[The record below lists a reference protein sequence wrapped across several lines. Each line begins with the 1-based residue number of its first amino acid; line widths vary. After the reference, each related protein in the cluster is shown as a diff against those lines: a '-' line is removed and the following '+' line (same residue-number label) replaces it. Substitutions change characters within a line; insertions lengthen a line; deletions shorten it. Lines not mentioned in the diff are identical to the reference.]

1 MQEKQSLSQEQKL
14 QQRLSPMQVQY
25 VKMLEMNRL
34 EVEEAVRNEI
44 EDNPALE
51 IAEPSPLEEAVT
63 KDDEGQEFTE
73 SADDMQRADYR
84 DEDDIPYY
92 RTNINNSSSD
102 DEHHEAIAISETSLI
117 DYLEEQLGERD
128 LDEHSLLIAKYIIG
142 NIDDN
147 GYLLR
152 SAIAISDD
160 IAFQTGLD
168 VSSAQ
173 VNDVLQTVRDLD
185 PPGVGATDLRDCLL
199 LQLERREGSPANLL
213 AYKIIDRHFDAFI
226 KRHYDKIAQAM
237 GLSQEQ
243 MTAAVDEIRSLNPK
257 PGSVVAGSVA
267 ETLSQQVMPD
277 FNVDV
282 DGDEITVTL
291 LNNLPELQIEESFS
305 ALNDNYQRSKPANRN
320 DEAAAAFVKQK
331 YDSAA
336 NFIKILRQRQETLF
350 NVFSAI
356 VRRQREFF
364 LSGDETTMRPML
376 LKDIGEDT
384 GYDLSVISRATSGK
398 YVMTQWGIFPLKYFF
413 NEAMQH
419 SNGEEVSSHEVLS
432 IIKSV
437 IADEDK
443 TKPMS
448 DEQLCLI
455 LKQHGYEIARRTV
468 AKYRER
474 LGIPVARL
482 RKSY

>member
-92 RTNINNSSSD
+92 RTNINNSSPD
-102 DEHHEAIAISETSLI
+102 DEHNEAIAISETSLI

-173 VNDVLQTVRDLD
+173 VNDVLQIVRDLD
-185 PPGVGATDLRDCLL
+185 PPGVGATPPAWVQSTCATACCCSSNAAKALRPTYWL
-199 LQLERREGSPANLL
+199 
-213 AYKIIDRHFDAFI
+213 
-226 KRHYDKIAQAM
+226 
-237 GLSQEQ
+237 
-243 MTAAVDEIRSLNPK
+243 
-257 PGSVVAGSVA
+257 
-267 ETLSQQVMPD
+267 
-277 FNVDV
+277 
-282 DGDEITVTL
+282 
-291 LNNLPELQIEESFS
+291 
-305 ALNDNYQRSKPANRN
+305 
-320 DEAAAAFVKQK
+320 
-331 YDSAA
+331 
-336 NFIKILRQRQETLF
+336 
-350 NVFSAI
+350 
-356 VRRQREFF
+356 
-364 LSGDETTMRPML
+364 
-376 LKDIGEDT
+376 
-384 GYDLSVISRATSGK
+384 
-398 YVMTQWGIFPLKYFF
+398 
-413 NEAMQH
+413 
-419 SNGEEVSSHEVLS
+419 
-432 IIKSV
+432 IKSSTGTSTHSSNV
-437 IADEDK
+437 TTTRLPRLWA
-443 TKPMS
+443 
-448 DEQLCLI
+448 
-455 LKQHGYEIARRTV
+455 YRRN
-468 AKYRER
+468 R
-474 LGIPVARL
+474 
-482 RKSY
+482 

>member
-1 MQEKQSLSQEQKL
+1 
-14 QQRLSPMQVQY
+14 
-25 VKMLEMNRL
+25 
-34 EVEEAVRNEI
+34 
-44 EDNPALE
+44 
-51 IAEPSPLEEAVT
+51 
-63 KDDEGQEFTE
+63 
-73 SADDMQRADYR
+73 
-84 DEDDIPYY
+84 
-92 RTNINNSSSD
+92 
-102 DEHHEAIAISETSLI
+102 
-117 DYLEEQLGERD
+117 
-128 LDEHSLLIAKYIIG
+128 
-142 NIDDN
+142 
-147 GYLLR
+147 
-152 SAIAISDD
+152 
-160 IAFQTGLD
+160 
-168 VSSAQ
+168 
-173 VNDVLQTVRDLD
+173 
-185 PPGVGATDLRDCLL
+185 
-199 LQLERREGSPANLL
+199 
-213 AYKIIDRHFDAFI
+213 
-226 KRHYDKIAQAM
+226 M

-282 DGDEITVTL
+282 DGDEITVPL

>member
-92 RTNINNSSSD
+92 RTNINNSSPD
-102 DEHHEAIAISETSLI
+102 DDHHEAISETSLI

-173 VNDVLQTVRDLD
+173 VNDVLQIVRDLD

-282 DGDEITVTL
+282 DGD
-291 LNNLPELQIEESFS
+291 
-305 ALNDNYQRSKPANRN
+305 D
-320 DEAAAAFVKQK
+320 FV
-331 YDSAA
+331 A
-336 NFIKILRQRQETLF
+336 
-350 NVFSAI
+350 
-356 VRRQREFF
+356 REHAVAQVCGGEVEGVLEHLDFGLHGLFF
-364 LSGDETTMRPML
+364 LGHVVD
-376 LKDIGEDT
+376 
-384 GYDLSVISRATSGK
+384 
-398 YVMTQWGIFPLKYFF
+398 
-413 NEAMQH
+413 
-419 SNGEEVSSHEVLS
+419 
-432 IIKSV
+432 
-437 IADEDK
+437 
-443 TKPMS
+443 
-448 DEQLCLI
+448 
-455 LKQHGYEIARRTV
+455 
-468 AKYRER
+468 
-474 LGIPVARL
+474 
-482 RKSY
+482 

>member
-92 RTNINNSSSD
+92 RTNINNSSPD

-173 VNDVLQTVRDLD
+173 VNDVLQIVRDLD

-237 GLSQEQ
+237 GLSQQQ

-320 DEAAAAFVKQK
+320 DEAAAASVKQK

-336 NFIKILRQRQETLF
+336 NFIKILRKRQETLF

>member
-92 RTNINNSSSD
+92 RTNINNSSPD

-173 VNDVLQTVRDLD
+173 VNDVLQI
-185 PPGVGATDLRDCLL
+185 ATLTLRV
-199 LQLERREGSPANLL
+199 L
-213 AYKIIDRHFDAFI
+213 ALPTCA
-226 KRHYDKIAQAM
+226 
-237 GLSQEQ
+237 
-243 MTAAVDEIRSLNPK
+243 TACCCSSNAAK
-257 PGSVVAGSVA
+257 
-267 ETLSQQVMPD
+267 
-277 FNVDV
+277 
-282 DGDEITVTL
+282 
-291 LNNLPELQIEESFS
+291 
-305 ALNDNYQRSKPANRN
+305 AL
-320 DEAAAAFVKQK
+320 
-331 YDSAA
+331 
-336 NFIKILRQRQETLF
+336 
-350 NVFSAI
+350 
-356 VRRQREFF
+356 
-364 LSGDETTMRPML
+364 RPTYWL
-376 LKDIGEDT
+376 
-384 GYDLSVISRATSGK
+384 
-398 YVMTQWGIFPLKYFF
+398 
-413 NEAMQH
+413 
-419 SNGEEVSSHEVLS
+419 
-432 IIKSV
+432 IKSSTGTSTHSSNV
-437 IADEDK
+437 TTTRLPRLWA
-443 TKPMS
+443 
-448 DEQLCLI
+448 
-455 LKQHGYEIARRTV
+455 YRRN
-468 AKYRER
+468 R
-474 LGIPVARL
+474 
-482 RKSY
+482 

>member
-1 MQEKQSLSQEQKL
+1 MNDRL
-14 QQRLSPMQVQY
+14 QLNSELRQQQTLTPMQVQF
-25 VKMLEMNRL
+25 VRLLEMN
-34 EVEEAVRNEI
+34 AAAI
-44 EDNPALE
+44 EDEVQRRLDENPALE
-51 IAEPSPLEEAVT
+51 VAEPAENSR
-63 KDDEGQEFTE
+63 
-73 SADDMQRADYR
+73 ADDSFNETAEDLQRADYR

-92 RTNINNSSSD
+92 RTNINNSSPD

-173 VNDVLQTVRDLD
+173 VNDVLQIVRDLD

-448 DEQLCLI
+448 DEQLCMI

>member
-51 IAEPSPLEEAVT
+51 IAEPPPLEEAVT

-92 RTNINNSSSD
+92 RTNINNSSPD

-173 VNDVLQTVRDLD
+173 VNDVLQIVRDLD

-277 FNVDV
+277 FNVD
-282 DGDEITVTL
+282 
-291 LNNLPELQIEESFS
+291 LNNC
-305 ALNDNYQRSKPANRN
+305 K
-320 DEAAAAFVKQK
+320 
-331 YDSAA
+331 
-336 NFIKILRQRQETLF
+336 
-350 NVFSAI
+350 
-356 VRRQREFF
+356 
-364 LSGDETTMRPML
+364 
-376 LKDIGEDT
+376 
-384 GYDLSVISRATSGK
+384 
-398 YVMTQWGIFPLKYFF
+398 
-413 NEAMQH
+413 
-419 SNGEEVSSHEVLS
+419 
-432 IIKSV
+432 
-437 IADEDK
+437 
-443 TKPMS
+443 
-448 DEQLCLI
+448 
-455 LKQHGYEIARRTV
+455 
-468 AKYRER
+468 
-474 LGIPVARL
+474 
-482 RKSY
+482 RKL

>member
-1 MQEKQSLSQEQKL
+1 
-14 QQRLSPMQVQY
+14 MQVQY

-173 VNDVLQTVRDLD
+173 VNDVLQIVRDLD

-199 LQLERREGSPANLL
+199 LQL
-213 AYKIIDRHFDAFI
+213 
-226 KRHYDKIAQAM
+226 
-237 GLSQEQ
+237 
-243 MTAAVDEIRSLNPK
+243 
-257 PGSVVAGSVA
+257 
-267 ETLSQQVMPD
+267 
-277 FNVDV
+277 
-282 DGDEITVTL
+282 
-291 LNNLPELQIEESFS
+291 
-305 ALNDNYQRSKPANRN
+305 
-320 DEAAAAFVKQK
+320 
-331 YDSAA
+331 
-336 NFIKILRQRQETLF
+336 
-350 NVFSAI
+350 
-356 VRRQREFF
+356 
-364 LSGDETTMRPML
+364 
-376 LKDIGEDT
+376 
-384 GYDLSVISRATSGK
+384 
-398 YVMTQWGIFPLKYFF
+398 
-413 NEAMQH
+413 
-419 SNGEEVSSHEVLS
+419 
-432 IIKSV
+432 
-437 IADEDK
+437 
-443 TKPMS
+443 
-448 DEQLCLI
+448 
-455 LKQHGYEIARRTV
+455 
-468 AKYRER
+468 
-474 LGIPVARL
+474 
-482 RKSY
+482 

>member
-92 RTNINNSSSD
+92 RTNINNSSPD

-173 VNDVLQTVRDLD
+173 VNDVLQIVRDLD

-320 DEAAAAFVKQK
+320 DEAAAAIVKQK